1 MSDTPEESLL
11 EFPCRFPIKMMGRK
25 DDDFRRVAIELVEKH
40 AGNIAD
46 GDISELPS
54 SKGNF
59 LSLTV
64 TITATSRE
72 QLDDIYH
79 ELTAS
84 DHILVAL

>member
-1 MSDTPEESLL
+1 MSDTPDESLL

-25 DDDFRRVAIELVEKH
+25 DDGFRKIAIDLVEKH
-40 AGNIAD
+40 AGTIAD
-46 GDISELPS
+46 GDISEAPS

-59 LSLTV
+59 VSITV
-64 TITATSRE
+64 TIMATSRE

-84 DHILVAL
+84 EHILVAL